1 MALDFLS
8 FILSLNA
15 ISKIK
20 KCHFPKRGNIER
32 RGTIM
37 KTVIGLF
44 DSLSEAQ
51 SVVRDLIAAGFS
63 RDDIGLIASDAT
75 GEWSRYKAPTLEGAA
90 PTSKEMGTGVGTGT
104 VVGGLGGLFVGL
116 TELAIPGIGWVAAAG
131 TLATTLIGAGVGA
144 AVGGLHTAIDKLG
157 VPKEQT
163 GYYAEAV
170 RRGGTLVS
178 VRVPEDQVDEAEEIM
193 KRHHAR

>member
-1 MALDFLS
+1 
-8 FILSLNA
+8 
-15 ISKIK
+15 
-20 KCHFPKRGNIER
+20 
-32 RGTIM
+32 M

-51 SVVRDLIAAGFS
+51 GVARDLIAAGFP

-90 PTSKEMGTGVGTGT
+90 PTSEEMGTGVGMGT

-157 VPKEQT
+157 VPKEQA

-178 VRVPEDQVDEAEEIM
+178 VRVPEEQIDEAMEIM
-193 KRHHAR
+193 ERHHAVDIDERAAEWRAGGWIQFNETAEPYSKGE

>member
-1 MALDFLS
+1 
-8 FILSLNA
+8 
-15 ISKIK
+15 
-20 KCHFPKRGNIER
+20 
-32 RGTIM
+32 M

-44 DSLSEAQ
+44 DRVSEAQ
-51 SVVRDLIAAGFS
+51 SVVRDLIGTGFS

-75 GEWSRYKAPTLEGAA
+75 GEWSRYKAATLEGAA
-90 PTSKEMGTGVGTGT
+90 PTPEEIGTGVSTGA
-104 VVGGLGGLFVGL
+104 VVGGLGGLLVGL

-131 TLATTLIGAGVGA
+131 TLATTLAGAGVGA
-144 AVGGLHTAIDKLG
+144 VVGGLHTAIDKLG

-178 VRVPEDQVDEAEEIM
+178 VRVPEDRVDEAEEIM
-193 KRHHAR
+193 KRHHAVDIDERAAEWRAGG